1 MKASEPM
8 LFADMKA
15 ANIEPLTLEDEQNPR
30 VRIWNHGGECL
41 SNAELLSLIIGKG
54 VGNLTSID
62 IARSIMDECGNRW
75 GELARM
81 QPYDLYRHLG
91 VGYSKAA
98 KILAAVEIAK
108 RLQAEKA
115 EMYARMDS
123 AIRIYEYMK
132 PRMAYRTTECCY
144 ALLLNNSF
152 KLIKA
157 VKVSEGGLTETA
169 IDIRV
174 VGREA
179 LLANATAVAITHNH
193 PSGNLRPSRQDDEL
207 TKRMKEG
214 LSTLR
219 LYFLDHVIV
228 TEGGYY
234 SYAEEG
240 RI

>member
-1 MKASEPM
+1 M

-15 ANIEPLTLEDEQNPR
+15 TSIEPLTLEDEQNPR

-62 IARSIMDECGNRW
+62 IASSIMYECGNRW
-75 GELARM
+75 SELARM
-81 QPYDLYRHLG
+81 QPYDLYRHFG
-91 VGYSKAA
+91 VGYSKEA
-98 KILAAVEIAK
+98 KILAAVEVAK
-108 RLQAEKA
+108 RLQSETA

-123 AIRIYEYMK
+123 ATHIYEYMR

-157 VKVSEGGLTETA
+157 VKVSEGGLTEAA

-174 VGREA
+174 VSRAA
-179 LLANATAVAITHNH
+179 LLANATAVALTHNH
-193 PSGNLRPSRQDDEL
+193 PSGTLRPSRQDDEL

>member
-15 ANIEPLTLEDEQNPR
+15 TSIEPLTIEDEQNPR

-62 IARSIMDECGNRW
+62 IAKSVMDECGNRW

-98 KILAAVEIAK
+98 NILAAVEIAK
-108 RLQAEKA
+108 RLQSEKA

>member
-1 MKASEPM
+1 MKVSELT
-8 LFADMKA
+8 LFSDMAKT
-15 ANIEPLTLEDEQNPR
+15 IEPLTIEDEQNPR

-41 SNAELLSLIIGKG
+41 SNAELLALIIGKG
-54 VGNLTSID
+54 VGSLSSLD
-62 IARSIMDECGNRW
+62 IARSIMDECHNRW
-75 GELARM
+75 GELTRM

-91 VGYSKAA
+91 VGYAKAA

-108 RLQAEKA
+108 RLQSEKA
-115 EMYARMDS
+115 EVYARMDS
-123 AIRIYEYMK
+123 ASHIYEYMK

-144 ALLLNNSF
+144 VLLLSNSF

-157 VKVSEGGLTETA
+157 VKVSEGGLTEAA

-174 VGREA
+174 VGRAA
-179 LLANATAVAITHNH
+179 LLANATAVALTHNH
-193 PSGNLRPSRQDDEL
+193 PSGTLRPSRQDDEL

-214 LSTLR
+214 LATLR

-234 SYAEEG
+234 SYSEEG

>member
-1 MKASEPM
+1 M

-15 ANIEPLTLEDEQNPR
+15 ASIEPLTLEDEQNPR

-62 IARSIMDECGNRW
+62 IAKAVMDECGNRW

-98 KILAAVEIAK
+98 KILTAVEIAK

-240 RI
+240 RL

>member
-8 LFADMKA
+8 LFADMKVNSVERRA
-15 ANIEPLTLEDEQNPR
+15 REDGKNPR
-30 VRIWNHGGECL
+30 LRKWNQRGECL

-81 QPYDLYRHLG
+81 QPYDLYRHIG

-98 KILAAVEIAK
+98 KILAAIEVAK
-108 RLQAEKA
+108 RLQSEKA

-123 AIRIYEYMK
+123 ASHIYEYMR
-132 PRMAYRTTECCY
+132 PRMAYRTTECSY

-179 LLANATAVAITHNH
+179 LLANATAGALTHNH

-214 LSTLR
+214 LATLR

-234 SYAEEG
+234 SYSEEG

>member
-15 ANIEPLTLEDEQNPR
+15 TSVEPLTLEDEQNPR

-75 GELARM
+75 SELARM

-98 KILAAVEIAK
+98 NILAAVEIAK
-108 RLQAEKA
+108 RLQSEKA

-132 PRMAYRTTECCY
+132 PRMAYRTTECSY

-179 LLANATAVAITHNH
+179 LLANATAVALTHNH

-234 SYAEEG
+234 SYSEEG

>member
-15 ANIEPLTLEDEQNPR
+15 TSIEPLTLEDEQNPR

-75 GELARM
+75 SELARM
-81 QPYDLYRHLG
+81 QPYDLYRHIG
-91 VGYSKAA
+91 VGYSKAS
-98 KILAAVEIAK
+98 KILAAVEVAK
-108 RLQAEKA
+108 RLQSEKA

-157 VKVSEGGLTETA
+157 VKVSEGGLTEAA

-174 VGREA
+174 VGRAA
-179 LLANATAVAITHNH
+179 LLANATAVALTHNH
-193 PSGNLRPSRQDDEL
+193 PSGTLRPSRQDDEL

-234 SYAEEG
+234 SYAE
-240 RI
+240 

>member
-1 MKASEPM
+1 M
-8 LFADMKA
+8 LFADMKVTS
-15 ANIEPLTLEDEQNPR
+15 IEPLTIEDEQNPR

-62 IARSIMDECGNRW
+62 IAKSVMDECGNRW

-98 KILAAVEIAK
+98 KIHAAVEIAK

-174 VGREA
+174 VGRAA

-193 PSGNLRPSRQDDEL
+193 PSGTLRPSRQDDEL

-240 RI
+240 RL

>member
-1 MKASEPM
+1 
-8 LFADMKA
+8 
-15 ANIEPLTLEDEQNPR
+15 
-30 VRIWNHGGECL
+30 
-41 SNAELLSLIIGKG
+41 
-54 VGNLTSID
+54 
-62 IARSIMDECGNRW
+62 
-75 GELARM
+75 
-81 QPYDLYRHLG
+81 
-91 VGYSKAA
+91 
-98 KILAAVEIAK
+98 
-108 RLQAEKA
+108 
-115 EMYARMDS
+115 MYARMDS

-132 PRMAYRTTECCY
+132 PRMAYRTTECSY

-234 SYAEEG
+234 SYSEEG

>member
-15 ANIEPLTLEDEQNPR
+15 TSVEPLTLEDEQNPR

-75 GELARM
+75 SELARM
-81 QPYDLYRHLG
+81 QPYDLYRHIG
-91 VGYSKAA
+91 VGCSKAA
-98 KILAAVEIAK
+98 KILAAIEVAK
-108 RLQAEKA
+108 RLQSEKA
-115 EMYARMDS
+115 DMYARMDS
-123 AIRIYEYMK
+123 AIHIYEYMK
-132 PRMAYRTTECCY
+132 PRMAYRTTECGY

-179 LLANATAVAITHNH
+179 LLANATAVALTHNH

>member
-1 MKASEPM
+1 MKVSELT
-8 LFADMKA
+8 LFSDMATK
-15 ANIEPLTLEDEQNPR
+15 NIEPLTIEDEQNPR
-30 VRIWNHGGECL
+30 VRIWNHGGDCL
-41 SNAELLSLIIGKG
+41 SNAELLALIIGKG
-54 VGNLTSID
+54 VGSLSSLD
-62 IARSIMDECGNRW
+62 IAMSIMDECHNRW

-91 VGYSKAA
+91 VGYAKAA

-108 RLQAEKA
+108 RLQSEKA
-115 EMYARMDS
+115 EVYARMDS
-123 AIRIYEYMK
+123 ASHIYEYMK

-144 ALLLNNSF
+144 ALLLSNSF

-157 VKVSEGGLTETA
+157 VKVSEGGLTEAA

-179 LLANATAVAITHNH
+179 LLANATAVALTHNH
-193 PSGNLRPSRQDDEL
+193 PSGTLRPSRQDDEL

-214 LSTLR
+214 LATLR

-234 SYAEEG
+234 SYSEEG